1 MTTILSIPR
10 RLVALGLLARLALP
24 AASLSAQAPLTLSFG
39 GAARMAAQGNAAPIA
54 AKERV
59 SQADARVRQRLADF
73 LPNFSVGVS
82 DVERTFNSASM
93 GISFRDAT
101 SGKFLFDP
109 NGQVLGP
116 VRAWDLR
123 GTLNQKIY
131 DFGSFARLRAARASV
146 TAATADVSV
155 AAQQAAAAAAAAYV
169 RASRADAQLGARIAD
184 STLAT
189 ELLGIARDQLT
200 AGVGIALDVTRAQA
214 QLATARAQLIAARN
228 ERNRARLELNR
239 ALGIPAAQSVLLSD
253 SLATLTTSAPL
264 PSEQSAIDQALRGR
278 AELRAA
284 DDATRAAERQLE
296 ALRAERLPS
305 LGLFADQGSNGKG
318 LEHLI
323 PTYTWGIS
331 LSVPVFDGFRRDGRI
346 DEQGAVLRELG
357 VRRRDIAEQA
367 ATDVRGALLDLAS
380 AREQLAAQEERLA
393 LANQELAQ
401 ARDRFTAGVSGNAD
415 VISASLT
422 LNAARTQL
430 VDARA
435 AYLGA
440 RLALARAQGTVTDL
454 P

>member
-1 MTTILSIPR
+1 MITTRSLSHGLR
-10 RLVALGLLARLALP
+10 ALALTALP
-24 AASLSAQAPLTLSFG
+24 AGLLSAQAPVTLTLG
-39 GAARMAAQGNAAPIA
+39 GAARLAAQWNAAPVA

-59 SQADARVRQRLADF
+59 SQADARVRQRRADF
-73 LPNFSVGVS
+73 LPNFSIAAS

-101 SGKFLFDP
+101 TGKFLFDP
-109 NGQVLGP
+109 NGQILGP

-123 GTLNQKIY
+123 GSLTQKIV
-131 DFGSFARLRAARASV
+131 DLGAFARLRAAQASAG
-146 TAATADVSV
+146 AATADVSV

-169 RASRADAQLGARIAD
+169 RAARADAQLGARIAD
-184 STLAT
+184 STLAA
-189 ELLGIARDQLT
+189 ELLGIARDQLA

-214 QLATARAQLIAARN
+214 QLATARAQLIGARN

-239 ALGIPAAQSVLLSD
+239 ALGVPPSQEVLLAD
-253 SLATLTTSAPL
+253 SLATLATATRL
-264 PSEQSAIDQALRGR
+264 PSEQDAIDEALRDR
-278 AELRAA
+278 ADLKSAGE
-284 DDATRAAERQLE
+284 ATRAAERQIE
-296 ALRAERLPS
+296 ALRAERLPT
-305 LGLFADQGSNGKG
+305 LGLFVDQGENGKATQ
-318 LEHLI
+318 HLI

-331 LSVPVFDGFRRDGRI
+331 LSVPIFDGFRREGRI
-346 DEQGAVLRELG
+346 DEQRAVIRELG
-357 VRRRDIAEQA
+357 VRRRDLADQA

-401 ARDRFTAGVSGNAD
+401 ARDRFTAGVAGNAD
-415 VISASLT
+415 VITASIA

-435 AYLGA
+435 AYQGA

>member
-1 MTTILSIPR
+1 MTTNLSLSR
-10 RLVALGLLARLALP
+10 GLLACALL
-24 AASLSAQAPLTLSFG
+24 AASASGLSAQEPVTLTLG
-39 GAARMAAQGNAAPIA
+39 GAARLAAQWNAAPVA

-59 SQADARVRQRLADF
+59 SQADARVRQRRADF
-73 LPNFSVGVS
+73 LPNFSIAAS
-82 DVERTFNSASM
+82 DVERNFNSASF
-93 GISFRDAT
+93 GISFRDAAT
-101 SGKFLFDP
+101 GKFLFDP

-123 GTLNQKIY
+123 GTLNQKIF
-131 DFGSFARLRAARASV
+131 DFGSFARLRAAQASV
-146 TAATADVSV
+146 TAASADVSV
-155 AAQQAAAAAAAAYV
+155 AAQQAAAAAASAYV
-169 RASRADAQLGARIAD
+169 RAARADAQLGARIAD
-184 STLAT
+184 STLAA
-189 ELLGIARDQLT
+189 ELLGIARDQLN

-214 QLATARAQLIAARN
+214 QLATARAQLISARN

-239 ALGIPAAQSVLLSD
+239 ALGMPATQVVQLAD
-253 SLATLTTSAPL
+253 SLAALSTATPIPT
-264 PSEQSAIDQALRGR
+264 EQAAIDIALRDR
-278 AELRAA
+278 ADLKSAGE
-284 DDATRAAERQLE
+284 ATRAAERQIE

-318 LEHLI
+318 IEHLL

-331 LSVPVFDGFRRDGRI
+331 LSVPVFDGFKREGRL
-346 DEQGAVLRELG
+346 DEQRAVIRELG

-415 VISASLT
+415 VITASIA

-435 AYLGA
+435 AFQGA
-440 RLALARAQGTVTDL
+440 RLALARAQGNVTEL

>member
-1 MTTILSIPR
+1 MNTTRSTPR
-10 RLVALGLLARLALP
+10 GLRGLRALGLLTISSMQLLAQTP
-24 AASLSAQAPLTLSFG
+24 VTLTLG

-59 SQADARVRQRLADF
+59 AQADARVRQRLADF
-73 LPNFSVGVS
+73 LPNLSVGFS
-82 DVERTFNSASM
+82 DVERNFNSASM

-101 SGKFLFDP
+101 TGKFLFDP

-116 VRAWDLR
+116 VRGWDLR
-123 GTLNQKIY
+123 GTLSQKIY

-146 TAATADVSV
+146 SAATADVSV
-155 AAQQAAAAAAAAYV
+155 ASQQAAAMAAGAYV

-184 STLAT
+184 STLAA

-200 AGVGIALDVTRAQA
+200 AGVGIALDVTRAQS
-214 QLATARAQLIAARN
+214 QLATARAQLISARN

-239 ALGIPAAQSVLLSD
+239 ALGIPAAQMVVLAD
-253 SLATLTTSAPL
+253 SLATLSTSVPVPA
-264 PSEQSAIDQALRGR
+264 EQSAIDVAMRGR
-278 AELRAA
+278 ADLRSA
-284 DDATRAAERQLE
+284 DEATRVAERQID

-318 LEHLI
+318 LEHMI

-346 DEQGAVLRELG
+346 DEQGAVIRELG
-357 VRRRDIAEQA
+357 VRRKDIADQA

-440 RLALARAQGTVTDL
+440 RLALARAQGNVTEL